1 MSIDT
6 EKEMFELIARRM
18 KAMADPARLLILH
31 RLCDGERNVTELV
44 GETRL
49 SQANVSKHLR
59 VLSTEGLVDR
69 RRNHRNIFYSLKD
82 DLPREVCKLVC
93 NSLEGRASEEMDAIR
108 SYWRDNE

>member
-1 MSIDT
+1 MSVDAGKDT
-6 EKEMFELIARRM
+6 FALIARRM
-18 KAMADPARLLILH
+18 KAMADPTRLRILH
-31 RLCDGERNVTELV
+31 CLCGGERNVTELV
-44 GETRL
+44 GETQL

-59 VLSTEGLVDR
+59 VLSAEGLVDR
-69 RRNHRNIFYSLKD
+69 RRNHRNIYYSLKD

>member
-1 MSIDT
+1 
-6 EKEMFELIARRM
+6 M
-18 KAMADPARLLILH
+18 KAMADPTRLLILH
-31 RLCDGERNVTELV
+31 CLCDGERNVTELV
-44 GETRL
+44 GETQL

-59 VLSTEGLVDR
+59 VLSAEGLVDR
-69 RRNHRNIFYSLKD
+69 RRNHRNIYYSLKD